1 MAENLKLTAVILAA
15 GNSTRMKYS
24 ITKVLRRVSGRAI
37 LEHVIE
43 SCLGNGIKDI
53 IIIAGKN
60 YPELYKFVQEKYKN
74 IIKPKFLI
82 QRQQLGT
89 GHAVKVALKSRAKL
103 QDNLL
108 ILNGDVPVSRKT
120 IRSLI
125 NEFRKLKTE
134 GIIAVS
140 ELQNPEGYG
149 RVIQDFKG
157 YIIKIVEERDADKK
171 EKQIK
176 LVNGGIYIFSKK
188 ALKKYIDKIK
198 LNPRKKEY
206 YLTDIVEIMAN
217 DGKKIGAKLTPFKEL
232 TGVNNRLQLMEVAEI
247 KNRDMIVK
255 LSRQGV
261 TIRDFNTIFIDET
274 VKVGRETVVRYYTNL
289 RRNTKIGQRCL
300 IGPGSIIEN
309 STVGNDV
316 EIRKSMVWESRIDDK
331 TKIGPFTNIRAGT
344 TIGKNCRIGNFVEI
358 KNSRIGNNTKIAH
371 MTYIGDAKIGNNVNI
386 GAGTVTCNYD
396 GVKKHKTIIGNN
408 VFVGSGVKFI
418 APVKIGN
425 NAVIAAG
432 SVITE
437 DVPPFALAIARA
449 RQENKLNWAKKM
461 KRRKER

>member
-1 MAENLKLTAVILAA
+1 MLKISAVILAA
-15 GNSTRMKYS
+15 GKSTRMKYS

-43 SCLGNGIKDI
+43 SCLGNGINDI
-53 IIIAGKN
+53 IIVVGSNFQEIN
-60 YPELYKFVQEKYKN
+60 KFMNEKYKN
-74 IIKPKFLI
+74 ILKPRYVI
-82 QRQQLGT
+82 QKRQLGT
-89 GHAVKVALKSRAKL
+89 AHAVKVVLESKTKLK
-103 QDNLL
+103 DNIL

-125 NEFRKLKTE
+125 HEFEKQKTD

-140 ELQNPEGYG
+140 EIPNPEGYG

-157 YIIKIVEERDADKK
+157 NIIKIVEEKDADKK

-176 LVNGGIYIFSKK
+176 LINGGIYIFKK
-188 ALKKYIDKIK
+188 VELKKYIGKIK

-206 YLTDIVEIMAN
+206 YLTDIVEIMA
-217 DGKKIGAKLTPFKEL
+217 DAGKKIAAKLTPFKEL

-261 TIRDFNTIFIDET
+261 TVRDFNTIFIDET

-289 RRNTKIGQRCL
+289 RRNTKIGQKCL

-309 STVGNDV
+309 TVVGKEV
-316 EIRKSMVWESRIDDK
+316 EIIKSIVRESKIGDN
-331 TKIGPFTNIRAGT
+331 TKIGPFSHLRAGT
-344 TIGKNCRIGNFVEI
+344 IIGKNCRIGNFVEI

-371 MTYIGDAKIGNNVNI
+371 MTYIGDAKIGNNVNV
-386 GAGTVTCNYD
+386 GAGTITCNYD
-396 GVKKHKTIIGNN
+396 GFKKHRTIIGNN
-408 VFVGSGVKFI
+408 VFIGSGVKFI
-418 APVKIGN
+418 APVKVGN

-437 DVPPFALAIARA
+437 DVPPYALAIARA
-449 RQENKLNWAKKM
+449 RQENKLGWAKKM
-461 KRRKER
+461 KRGIQR

>member
-1 MAENLKLTAVILAA
+1 MKKITAIILAA
-15 GNSTRMKYS
+15 GKSTRMKYS

-43 SCLGNGIKDI
+43 SCLGNGINDI
-53 IIIAGKN
+53 VIVAGNN
-60 YPELYKFVQEKYKN
+60 YPELNKFMQEKYKN
-74 IIKPKFLI
+74 IINPRFILQK
-82 QRQQLGT
+82 QQMGT
-89 GHAVKVALKSRAKL
+89 AHAVKVVLNSKTRLK
-103 QDNLL
+103 DNIL

-125 NEFRKLKTE
+125 NEFFKQKNE

-140 ELQNPEGYG
+140 EIQNPEGYG

-157 YIIKIVEERDADKK
+157 NIIKIVEERDADKK

-176 LVNGGIYIFSKK
+176 LINGGIYIFTKK
-188 ALKKYIDKIK
+188 SLKKYINKIK
-198 LNPRKKEY
+198 LNPKKKEY

-247 KNRDMIVK
+247 KNRDMIIK
-255 LSRQGV
+255 LSRRGV
-261 TIRDFNTIFIDET
+261 TVRDFNTIFIDET

-309 STVGNDV
+309 TTVGNDV
-316 EIRKSMVWESRIDDK
+316 EIIKSIVRETKVGDK
-331 TKIGPFTNIRAGT
+331 TRIGPFSHLRAGT
-344 TIGKNCRIGNFVEI
+344 RIGKNCRIGNFVEI
-358 KNSRIGNNTKIAH
+358 KNSKIGNNTKVAH
-371 MTYIGDAKIGNNVNI
+371 MTYLGDAVIGDNVNI

-396 GVKKHKTIIGNN
+396 GIQKHKTIIGDN

-425 NAVIAAG
+425 GAVIAAG

-461 KRRKER
+461 KRRKQR

>member
-1 MAENLKLTAVILAA
+1 MIKITAVILAA

-43 SCLGNGIKDI
+43 SCLGNGINDI
-53 IIIAGKN
+53 VIVAGKN
-60 YPELYKFVQEKYKN
+60 YPELNNFIQEKYRN
-74 IIKPKFLI
+74 IIKPRFVLQK
-82 QRQQLGT
+82 RQLGT
-89 GHAVKVALKSRAKL
+89 ANAVKVVLQSKVRLK
-103 QDNLL
+103 DNIL

-120 IRSLI
+120 VKSLI
-125 NEFRKLKTE
+125 NEFFKQKAE

-157 YIIKIVEERDADKK
+157 NIIKIVEERDADKK

-176 LVNGGIYIFSKK
+176 LINGGIYIFTKK
-188 ALKKYIDKIK
+188 SLKKYINKIK
-198 LNPRKKEY
+198 LNPKKKEY
-206 YLTDIVEIMAN
+206 YFTDIVEIMAN
-217 DGKKIGAKLTPFKEL
+217 DNKKIAAKLTPFKEL

-247 KNRDMIVK
+247 KNRDMIIK

-274 VKVGRETVVRYYTNL
+274 VKVGRETVIRYYTNL

-309 STVGNDV
+309 SIIGNEA
-316 EIRKSMVWESRIDDK
+316 EIRKSMVWESKIGDK

-344 TIGKNCRIGNFVEI
+344 VIGKNCRIGNFVEI
-358 KNSRIGNNTKIAH
+358 KNSKIGNNTKIAH

-396 GVKKHKTIIGNN
+396 GIKKHKTIIGNN

-418 APVKIGN
+418 APVKIGHD
-425 NAVIAAG
+425 AVIAAG

-449 RQENKLNWAKKM
+449 RQENKINWAKKM
-461 KRRKER
+461 KRRKQR